1 MVVFWRCKKCRAE
14 KSIRRGSW
22 FACSKLN
29 LQEIFFLTWELI
41 KGTASSNIEEDFG
54 FSSTTL
60 ADWRQFVNE
69 QVLDYVEL
77 MSNKI
82 GGVGKVVE
90 VDESKFGK
98 RKYNKGHY
106 VEGQWVFG
114 GVERD
119 SGKVVLVAVHER
131 SQETLIAL
139 IKQWI
144 EPGTT
149 IISDCWKGYNHDVLT
164 KERFKHL
171 TVNHSLNFVDPSTGA
186 HTNTNESTWRHVKI
200 HFPTYNMQNDASFHL
215 AMFMFEKSCYEK
227 KIDLCN
233 AFFEIIRDVDWEN
246 FTYNL

>member
-1 MVVFWRCKKCRAE
+1 MDCGLLKDNVCCEKCKIPCGLVNQKKSSNGSIWRCKMCRAE

-82 GGVGKVVE
+82 GGECKVVE

-144 EPGTT
+144 EPCTT

-164 KERFKHL
+164 KEGFKHL
-171 TVNHSLNFVDPSTGA
+171 TVNHSLNFLSKYGRSHQYNRKHLEA
-186 HTNTNESTWRHVKI
+186 RKNT
-200 HFPTYNMQNDASFHL
+200 FPN
-215 AMFMFEKSCYEK
+215 
-227 KIDLCN
+227 I
-233 AFFEIIRDVDWEN
+233 
-246 FTYNL
+246 